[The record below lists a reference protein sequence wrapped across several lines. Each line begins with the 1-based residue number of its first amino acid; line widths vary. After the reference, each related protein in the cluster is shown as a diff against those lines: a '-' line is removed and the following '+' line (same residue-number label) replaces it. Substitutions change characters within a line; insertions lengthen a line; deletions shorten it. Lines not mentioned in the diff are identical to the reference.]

1 MATKIFPDEFI
12 QALIKHH
19 PDECEALLGSLQDLS
34 PTSIR
39 LHPTK
44 SNGLFNDH
52 EKILWE
58 ENGRYL
64 ETRPVFTLDPL
75 FQCGSYYV
83 QEASSMFVG
92 FALKQLIDL
101 SENVKILDLCAAPG
115 GKSTQLLS
123 LINQESLVVSNEI
136 IPNRNKILQ
145 HNIIKWG
152 NPNSIITQNNAT
164 DFRKSKMLFDVIV
177 VDAPCSGEG
186 LFRKDEAAKDEW
198 SLENVSKCSVRQ
210 TEILDEVIECLKPNG
225 ILIYSTCTFEPA
237 ENDDQINRLIREY
250 DLEKVELENIP
261 NGIVKTKFGYQ
272 FYPHKIKGEG
282 FYLSIVRNK
291 NSNDPTVKNKLKQ
304 LPTVK
309 NVEVFLE
316 EFILDAKSFKP
327 LLLEDQLYAIPN
339 HIISDFLSLKE
350 SMYVRHAGILMG
362 TIKGKDLIPSL
373 NLALSTSINPNIPS
387 VEVDLQTA
395 LTYLKCE
402 TVNIECNFKG
412 WGTINFKG
420 QRLGWIKVIP
430 GRINNYFPKEY
441 RILMDINK
449 NN

>member
-1 MATKIFPDEFI
+1 MTNKFFPDDFI
-12 QALIKHH
+12 QILKNHH
-19 PDECEALLGSLQDLS
+19 PDECEALLGSLQDQS
-34 PTSIR
+34 PTSLR

-44 SNGLFNDH
+44 GKGLFIDQ
-52 EKILWE
+52 EKIFWE

-64 ETRPVFTLDPL
+64 DVRPVFTLDPL

-92 FALKQLIDL
+92 YVLKQSLDL
-101 SENVKILDLCAAPG
+101 TNNIKVLDLCAAPG

-123 LINQESLVVSNEI
+123 LINNESLVVSNEI
-136 IPNRNKILQ
+136 IPSRNKILQ

-152 NPNSIITQNNAT
+152 NPNSIVTQNNAA
-164 DFRKSKMLFDVIV
+164 DYRKSKILFDVVI

-186 LFRKDEAAKDEW
+186 LFRKDEAAKSEW
-198 SLENVSKCSVRQ
+198 SLENVVKCSIRQ
-210 TEILDEVIECLKPNG
+210 TEILADIVHCLKPNG

-237 ENDDQINRLIREY
+237 ENDDQILKLITEFEF
-250 DLEKVELENIP
+250 EKIEVDSIP
-261 NGIVKTKFGYQ
+261 EGIVKTKFGYQ
-272 FYPHKIKGEG
+272 FFPHKIKGEG
-282 FYLSIVRNK
+282 FYLSIL
-291 NSNDPTVKNKLKQ
+291 KNKSSSVASTKNKTKK
-304 LPTVK
+304 LPIVK
-309 NVEVFLE
+309 NVDGFFNDFLHE
-316 EFILDAKSFKP
+316 SKDFQP
-327 LLLEDQLYAIPN
+327 LLIEDQLYAIPN
-339 HIISDFLSLKE
+339 HLIDDFLSLKD
-350 SMYVRHAGILMG
+350 SMYVRHAGIFMG

-373 NLALSTSINPNIPS
+373 NLALSTSINKNIPF

-402 TVNIECNFKG
+402 TINLNCNFKG
-412 WGTINFKG
+412 WGTINFQG

>member
-1 MATKIFPDEFI
+1 MTTKFFPEDFI
-12 QALIKHH
+12 QALKKHH
-19 PDECEALLGSLQDLS
+19 PDEYEAFLDGLQNES
-34 PTSIR
+34 PTSLR

-44 SNGLFNDH
+44 GQGLFNDQ

-64 ETRPVFTLDPL
+64 ENRPVFTLDPL

-92 FALKQLIDL
+92 HALKQVLDL
-101 SENVKILDLCAAPG
+101 SQNLKILDLCAAPG

-123 LINQESLVVSNEI
+123 LINQVSLVVSNEI
-136 IPNRNKILQ
+136 IPSRNKILQ

-164 DFRKSKMLFDVIV
+164 DFKKSKMLFDVIV

-186 LFRKDEAAKDEW
+186 LFRKDEAAKAEW
-198 SLENVSKCSVRQ
+198 SLENVEKCAIRQ
-210 TEILDEVIECLKPNG
+210 TEILDDIIHCLKPNG

-237 ENDDQINRLIREY
+237 ENDDQIERLIRDY
-250 DLEKVELENIP
+250 NLEKVELENVP
-261 NGIVKTKFGYQ
+261 NGISKTKIGYQ

-291 NSNDPTVKNKLKQ
+291 NSSDSSKKNKSKQ
-304 LPTVK
+304 LPTAK
-309 NVEVFLE
+309 NVDGFLE

-327 LLLEDQLYAIPN
+327 LLIEDQLYAIPN
-339 HIISDFLSLKE
+339 HIISEFLAIKE

-373 NLALSTSINPNIPS
+373 NLALSISINPNIPS

-402 TVNIECNFKG
+402 TINVVCDFKG
-412 WGTINFKG
+412 WGTINYKG
-420 QRLGWIKVIP
+420 KRLGWIKVIP

-449 NN
+449 TN